1 MTAGETPG
9 RWDGRLQRLWRLG
22 GQSPDSQSVLTRPVL
37 RLMACAL
44 PCSQES
50 SEFPA
55 EDQTCR
61 VGFGEGAL
69 SQSVLFHVAPVA
81 EASHVVACSGAM
93 PLEEMNRW

>member
-1 MTAGETPG
+1 MG
-9 RWDGRLQRLWRLG
+9 
-22 GQSPDSQSVLTRPVL
+22 SQSRRPV
-37 RLMACAL
+37 RSYQTCAGLMPCAL

-50 SEFPA
+50 SEVPT

-81 EASHVVACSGAM
+81 EASHVVACSGSV
-93 PLEEMNRW
+93 PLEEMHG